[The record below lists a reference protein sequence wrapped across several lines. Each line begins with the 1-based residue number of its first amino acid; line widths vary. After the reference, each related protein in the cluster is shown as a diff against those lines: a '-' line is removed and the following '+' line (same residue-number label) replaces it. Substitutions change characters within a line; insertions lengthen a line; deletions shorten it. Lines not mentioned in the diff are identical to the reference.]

1 MEILYTFVGQ
11 KKNDVRQRIYAI
23 RRAERFSP
31 NSVERDAAILDSVAV
46 ALGRHGY
53 DVITVAET
61 DFGGCADA
69 VACLSMG
76 RLRQTTAMLA
86 EAEKRGVTV
95 INSARGVE
103 TCCNRR
109 LVNRLM
115 AEAGVPLPPAEGRH
129 GYWVKRADG
138 TAEGPGD
145 VRFAG
150 CRDEAE
156 AVAAGMRQA
165 GAADVIVQA
174 HVTGDLVKFYGVAGT
189 PFFHVCY
196 PGDDRQWKFGDESR
210 NGVPQHHA
218 YSIDRLRDIAALAAA
233 ASGTDVYGGDCI
245 VDRDGGITVIDFND
259 WPSFSRC
266 RDAAAEAIA
275 GMTIRRIKACERNGN
290 Y

>member
-1 MEILYTFVGQ
+1 MEILYTFAEY
-11 KKNDVRQRIYAI
+11 KKNDVRQSIYAI

-31 NSVERDAAILDSVAV
+31 NSVDKDAAILESVAGV
-46 ALGRHGY
+46 LKRCGY
-53 DVITVAET
+53 DVKTVSET
-61 DFGGCADA
+61 GFDGCGNA

-76 RLRQTTAMLA
+76 RCRTTTAILR
-86 EAEKRGVTV
+86 EAEGRGVTV

-115 AEAGVPLPPAEGRH
+115 AAAGVPLPPAEGRC

-145 VRFAG
+145 VRFAED
-150 CRDEAE
+150 RDEAE
-156 AVAAGMRQA
+156 AVAGEMRRA

-174 HVTGDLVKFYGVAGT
+174 HVEGDLLKFYGVAGT

-210 NGVPQHHA
+210 NGVPQHYA
-218 YSIDRLRDIAALAAA
+218 YSMDSLRDMAARAAA
-233 ASGTDVYGGDCI
+233 ATGTDVYGGDCI
-245 VDRDGGITVIDFND
+245 IDRDGGITVIDFND

-266 RDAAAEAIA
+266 RDEAAEAIA
-275 GMTIRRIKACERNGN
+275 EMAMRRIRAHE
-290 Y
+290 